1 MSSNPFVRWLNDSFG
16 LLLLALLLA
25 FIVWV
30 AAVFSADPNEECSDP
45 RTIPLDVIGL
55 PEDYLVLEA
64 PPASATVRL
73 FAPRSVCQ
81 SMADTAG
88 SVRAYIDV
96 SGLEPGQHD
105 VAVTYEI
112 SENFKPVRVLGT
124 GPEQV
129 SIAFEE
135 FATRT
140 LPLTLEVSGEP
151 APGYTAGAVI
161 LSDSRVVISGT
172 RTLVDQVDSAVVSL
186 DITDAD
192 EEMNVTRAIQILDKQ
207 GDPVPGLELSISV
220 VTVRQLIE
228 RPGTFRTVIVRV
240 IYTGAPADG
249 YRLTSITPTPQT
261 VTVFSTDPQLI
272 RDLPGFV
279 ETEPIDLTGATDDIE
294 QRLPLVLPDGVFV
307 DGEQN
312 VLVLV
317 GIAAIESSITLSLQV
332 ETIGLPPELE
342 ASLSPDSVDVILSGP
357 LPILTGLQP
366 LDVRV
371 VLEMT
376 GLVVGEY
383 NLAPRIE
390 IIPLG
395 VTIESILPGM
405 IEVVVTALP
414 TPTPGPDATGTP
426 TPGSAT
432 PTPTPMITPT
442 PTGNPF

>member
-1 MSSNPFVRWLNDSFG
+1 MSGNPFLRWLNDSFG

-45 RTIPLDVIGL
+45 RSVSIDLRNL
-55 PEDYLVLEA
+55 PDGYLILEE
-64 PPASATVRL
+64 PPADATVRL

-81 SMADTAG
+81 AMADTPG
-88 SVRAYIDV
+88 SVRAYVDLG
-96 SGLEPGQHD
+96 GLEPGFHD
-105 VAVTYEI
+105 LAVTYEI
-112 SENFKPVRVLGT
+112 SEDFKPVRVLGT
-124 GPEQV
+124 APEQV
-129 SIAFEE
+129 SIHLEE

-140 LPLTLEVSGEP
+140 MPLTLEVTGDP

-172 RTLVDQVDSAVVSL
+172 RTLVEQVDKAVVSL
-186 DITDAD
+186 DISDAD
-192 EEMNVTRAIQILDKQ
+192 EEINVTRAIQVLDEN
-207 GDPVPGLELSISV
+207 GEPVPGLELSITV

-240 IYTGAPADG
+240 IYTGTPADG

-261 VTVFSTDPQLI
+261 VTLFSTDPQLI

-279 ETEPIDLTGATDDIE
+279 ETEPIDLAGATDDIE
-294 QRLPLVLPDGVFV
+294 QRVPLVLPDGVFV

-317 GIAAIESSITLSLQV
+317 GIAAIESSVTLSLPV
-332 ETIGLPPELE
+332 EAIGLAPELE
-342 ASLSPDSVDVILSGP
+342 AALSPDTVDVILSGP

-371 VLEMT
+371 VLDMT
-376 GLVVGEY
+376 GLGVGEF

-405 IEVVVTALP
+405 IEVTVELAP
-414 TPTPGPDATGTP
+414 TPTPGPNTAGTP
-426 TPGSAT
+426 GPGTVTPTQVVT
-432 PTPTPMITPT
+432 PTPTPH
-442 PTGNPF
+442 